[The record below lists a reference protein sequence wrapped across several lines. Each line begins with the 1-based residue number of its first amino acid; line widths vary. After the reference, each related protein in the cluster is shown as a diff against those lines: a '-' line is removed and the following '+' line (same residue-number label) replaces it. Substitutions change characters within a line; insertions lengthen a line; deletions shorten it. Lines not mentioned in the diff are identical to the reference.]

1 MLQSIPV
8 PAAIRNALPVFST
21 HAMGKR
27 SALPD
32 LLRRRSERGLLY
44 LRHGLPAFLLLFL
57 CGILCREVFC
67 AQDLDSAVE
76 GLRQRYA
83 SVTSVMGNYQQIY
96 RAPGIDQTESGV
108 FWLKRPGLMRW
119 ECRQPEEKLF
129 VLDGRQSF
137 HYIPQDYQVYVQPF
151 TAADLHRTPL
161 EILLGTMDIRKSYTV
176 SWEGSIL
183 PKYEGTCL
191 IRLTPRSAEP
201 EYAYLVLELDRKTWD
216 LRRLV
221 IRESS
226 GNTSEFLFT
235 NVKTNVK
242 IENSKF
248 RFKPPKGVD
257 VIKLDDAD
265 SL

>member
-8 PAAIRNALPVFST
+8 PADIRKALPVFST
-21 HAMGKR
+21 HIFREKSAMPCPLRHR
-27 SALPD
+27 SA
-32 LLRRRSERGLLY
+32 GI
-44 LRHGLPAFLLLFL
+44 LPAFLLLFL
-57 CGILCREVFC
+57 CGILCRQVFC
-67 AQDLDSAVE
+67 AQDLDSVVE

-83 SVTSVMGNYQQIY
+83 SVKTVTGDYRQIY

-137 HYIPQDYQVYVQPF
+137 HYIPQDNQVYEQPF
-151 TAADLHRTPL
+151 TAADLHSTPL

-183 PKYEGTCL
+183 PKYEETCL
-191 IRLTPRSAEP
+191 IRLTPRGAEP
-201 EYAYLVLELDRKTWD
+201 EYSYLILELDRRTWD

-242 IENSKF
+242 IEDSKF
-248 RFKPPKGVD
+248 RFKKPRGVE
-257 VIKLDDAD
+257 VIQLDNND